1 MGKSTMAVDWSHC
14 KPVTTYEKVDLALF
28 QSTIQPAQK
37 PAILRGLVSDW
48 PIVKAGLI
56 SDQEV
61 CAYVGR
67 HATDA
72 PANCFFAP
80 PEIRGRFGYGAD
92 LQEFNFDV
100 RSASVE
106 TLLNILLRLRDVEN
120 PPSMYAGALPFP
132 QFFPT
137 LSIECPMP
145 LLEPKVATKVSLWI
159 GNQTRTAAHWDLPQN
174 LACVVAGKRRFTL
187 FPIEQLNNLYIG
199 PLDHTLAGQP
209 ISLVNISDP
218 DFTTHPR
225 FTDAIKAAQ
234 IADLEPGDVL
244 YMPSLWIHHVESKT
258 PVGMLVNFW
267 WRDGPEHLVTPSLT
281 LQHALLTLRDLPKAE
296 KQAWKV
302 VFDHYI
308 FQSDEDP
315 MAHIPELARGVFGP
329 ITPDSLEKI
338 KTRLRQSLDLD

>member
-14 KPVTTYEKVDLALF
+14 KSVTTYEKVDLALF

-37 PAILRGLVSDW
+37 PAILRGLVRDW

-61 CAYVGR
+61 CAYVAR
-67 HATDA
+67 HAIDA

-80 PEIRGRFGYGAD
+80 PEIKGRFGYGPD

-106 TLLNILLRLRDVEN
+106 TLLSILLRLRDVEN

-137 LSIECPMP
+137 LSSECPMP
-145 LLEPKVATKVSLWI
+145 LLEPNIATKVSLWI

-187 FPIEQLNNLYIG
+187 FPIEQLKNLYIG

-209 ISLVNISDP
+209 ISLVNITDP
-218 DFTTHPR
+218 DLTTHPR
-225 FTDAIKAAQ
+225 FIEAIEAAQ

-244 YMPSLWIHHVESKT
+244 YMPSLWIHHVESLT

-281 LQHALLTLRDLPKAE
+281 LQPALLTLRDLPKAE
-296 KQAWKV
+296 KQAWKAI
-302 VFDHYI
+302 FDHYI

-315 MAHIPELARGVFGP
+315 MAHIPEVARGVFGP
-329 ITPDSLEKI
+329 ITPDSLERI
-338 KTRLRQSLDLD
+338 KARLRQSLDLD